1 MSGPKVSVYTLTE
14 EELAQLLEEALH
26 EQQEIQ
32 RHNELLYRCS
42 QCKSEI
48 QAMQDT
54 LEELQRLATRGGDWL
69 KDRDLEAQLSQPK
82 NELPELMKAW
92 DRCMNLTDNDLME
105 GELSELNGK
114 LANLRYRLPKLQDK
128 TYLLKQ
134 ELENTLGE
142 KISELFLIE
151 ETQGSNESKDE
162 GKSDENIVFVKKSI
176 EMLLELKK
184 NTYLPPSCKVS
195 VEDAIE
201 RMRIANKNHYLKSF
215 CSIELPDILKECQD
229 FITLWERIGEEYRS
243 LYMEYDAWLE
253 RNGNQESRAMLP
265 VSEESLDKLHE
276 LIQSEK
282 AKAQKQAEQAYIRTA
297 LDEVMTE
304 MGYDVIGSR
313 SVTKRSGKHFDNKL
327 FKYDGDTAVNITYAD
342 DGQIA
347 MELGKLDGKDRVP
360 TASEENQL
368 ENQMV
373 HFCESFEE
381 LEKRLA
387 DKGISLGTRIALS
400 PPSRDYAQII
410 NVKDYETAESA
421 QEERREKRQAKAPR
435 AERSEG

>member
-14 EELAQLLEEALH
+14 EELAQLLEEALR

-48 QAMQDT
+48 ESMQDT
-54 LEELQRLATRGGDWL
+54 LEELQKLAGRGGDWL
-69 KDRDLEAQLSQPK
+69 KEKNLEAQLAQAQ
-82 NELPELMKAW
+82 NELPELMKVW
-92 DRCMNLTDNDLME
+92 DRCMNLADNDLLE
-105 GELSELNGK
+105 SELSQLNGK
-114 LANLRYRLPKLQDK
+114 LANIRMRLPKLQNK

-134 ELENTLGE
+134 ELEKTLGD
-142 KISELFLIE
+142 KISELFLTE
-151 ETQGSNESKDE
+151 EPQDSNESEDE
-162 GKSDENIVFVKKSI
+162 GNSEENIVFVRKSI
-176 EMLLELKK
+176 EKLLELNK
-184 NTYLPPSCKVS
+184 NTYLPPSCKAS

-201 RMRIANKNHYLKSF
+201 RMKMANKNHYLKSF

-229 FITLWERIGEEYRS
+229 FINLWERIGEEYRS
-243 LYMEYDAWLE
+243 LYMEYNAWLE
-253 RNGNQESRAMLP
+253 RNGNQARREMVP
-265 VSEESLDKLHE
+265 VREESLAKLHE
-276 LIQSEK
+276 LIKAEK
-282 AKAQKQAEQAYIRTA
+282 IEAQKQAEQAYIRTA

-313 SVTKRSGKHFDNKL
+313 SVTKRSGKHFENKL

-347 MELGKLDGKDRVP
+347 MELGKLDGEDRVP

-387 DKGISLGTRIALS
+387 DKGISIGTRIALS

-421 QEERREKRQAKAPR
+421 KAERREKLQVKSPKA
-435 AERSEG
+435 EHSE